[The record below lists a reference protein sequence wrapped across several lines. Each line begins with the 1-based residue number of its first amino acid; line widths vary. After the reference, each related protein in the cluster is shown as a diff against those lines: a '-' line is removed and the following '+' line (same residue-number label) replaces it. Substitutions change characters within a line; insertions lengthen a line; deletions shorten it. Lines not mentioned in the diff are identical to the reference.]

1 MGRVVH
7 GCALTT
13 EAVRR
18 AIQRVEVAGEALG
31 RKLIKGIPFLG
42 EA

>member
-1 MGRVVH
+1 MAQRPV
-7 GCALTT
+7 APLLPP
-13 EAVRR
+13 RR
-18 AIQRVEVAGEALG
+18 PRADGQRALG